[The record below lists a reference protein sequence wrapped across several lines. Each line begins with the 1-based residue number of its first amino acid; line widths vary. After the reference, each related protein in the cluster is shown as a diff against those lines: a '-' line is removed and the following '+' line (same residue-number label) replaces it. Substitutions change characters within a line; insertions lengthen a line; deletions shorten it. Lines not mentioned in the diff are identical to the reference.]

1 MVYKIKIDFIKK
13 KYYNKAVLLDQNLKL
28 IMVYFKFSNVLPNW
42 KKISNSYL
50 LIKKIISRI

>member
-28 IMVYFKFSNVLPNW
+28 IMVYFKFSNVFPNW

-50 LIKKIISRI
+50 LVKNNK